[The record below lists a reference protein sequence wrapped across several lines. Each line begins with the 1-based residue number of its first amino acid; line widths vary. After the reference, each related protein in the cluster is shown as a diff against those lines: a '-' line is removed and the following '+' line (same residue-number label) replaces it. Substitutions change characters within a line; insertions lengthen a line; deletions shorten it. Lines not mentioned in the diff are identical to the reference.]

1 MCGSCESPPARPDQ
15 PMTAAAGP
23 PISGEFSRR
32 SFLRTVGA
40 AGGVALAAVAGCSSD
55 SAESAAGAAAEAKP
69 APASLTGTTGA
80 PQKPQATILYDA
92 FGNDP
97 AMTKDW
103 GFSALV
109 EAGGKRI
116 LFDTGNNPEIF
127 AANAKAKGVDLTK
140 LDFVV
145 MSHRH
150 GDHMGGLGHLLSV
163 NPHVKIYAPMEAFGV
178 YGATLPGTFYRKNES
193 LPPEQRYFDG
203 NPPETL
209 NFGTPWPNGN
219 FTYVPQPTEVVPG
232 VHVIPLKGEW
242 GVDLPVM
249 ELSMAI
255 DTPEGIVLVVGCSH
269 PTIEK
274 IVEAAKEAINKPVHL
289 VVGGTHLLP
298 AEDVQIQQIADAL
311 KGNVKWLAPGHCTG
325 EPAFAIL
332 QKTFGDRFLYAGVGT
347 VLPLPANADFSS
359 AR

>member
-1 MCGSCESPPARPDQ
+1 MCGTCEFPPARPDQ
-15 PMTAAAGP
+15 PPTGAAAR
-23 PISGEFSRR
+23 PIAAEFSRR
-32 SFLRTVGA
+32 RFLRTVGA
-40 AGGVALAAVAGCSSD
+40 AGGVTLAAMAGCSSG
-55 SAESAAGAAAEAKP
+55 SAESATRAAADAAP
-69 APASLTGTTGA
+69 APASLAGTTGA
-80 PQKPQATILYDA
+80 PRIPRATILYDA
-92 FGNDP
+92 FGKDP
-97 AMTKDW
+97 AMIKDW
-103 GFSALV
+103 GFSVLV

-116 LFDTGNNPEIF
+116 LFDTGNNPDTF
-127 AANAKAKGVDLTK
+127 AANAKAKSVDLTN

-150 GDHMGGLGHLLSV
+150 GDHMGGLNHLLTV
-163 NPHVKIYAPMEAFGV
+163 NPNVKMYAPKEAFGV
-178 YGATLPGTFYRKNES
+178 YGAALPGTFYRKNES
-193 LPPEQRYFDG
+193 LPLEQRYFGG

-209 NFGTPWPNGN
+209 KFGTPWPNGN
-219 FTYVPQPTEVVPG
+219 FTYVEQSTEVAPG
-232 VHVIPLKGEW
+232 VHLLPLKGEW

-274 IVEAAKEAINKPVHL
+274 IVEAAKGAIDKPVHL

-298 AEDVQIQQIADAL
+298 AKDDQIQQIADAL
-311 KGNVKWLAPGHCTG
+311 KGNVKWLAAGHCTG

-347 VLPLPANADFSS
+347 VLPLGANRDLSS

>member
-1 MCGSCESPPARPDQ
+1 MCGDCDFPPARPDQ
-15 PMTAAAGP
+15 PTTVAAAR

-32 SFLRTVGA
+32 RFLRTVGA
-40 AGGVALAAVAGCSSD
+40 AGGLTLAAMAGCSSG
-55 SAESAAGAAAEAKP
+55 SAESAAGAAADAHP
-69 APASLTGTTGA
+69 APASLASTGA
-80 PQKPQATILYDA
+80 PQTPQATILYDA
-92 FGNDP
+92 FGKDP

-109 EAGGKRI
+109 ESGGKRI
-116 LFDTGNNPEIF
+116 LFDTGNNPDIF
-127 AANAKAKGVDLTK
+127 AANAQAKGVDLTK

-150 GDHMGGLGHLLSV
+150 GDHMGGLNHLLSV

-193 LPPEQRYFDG
+193 LPPEQRYFGG

-209 NFGTPWPNGN
+209 KFGTPWPTGN

-232 VHVIPLKGEW
+232 VHLIPLKGEW

-255 DTPEGIVLVVGCSH
+255 DTPDGIVLVVGCSH

-274 IVEAAKEAINKPVHL
+274 IVDAAKTAIDKPVHL

-298 AEDVQIQQIADAL
+298 AKDDQIQQIADAL
-311 KGNVKWLAPGHCTG
+311 KGNVKWLAAGHCTG

-347 VLPLPANADFSS
+347 VLPLAANADLLSD
-359 AR
+359 R